1 MGGALVRSES
11 LNNTP
16 RSLSIATREEM
27 IVAFGFLIIS
37 ARGVKDSR
45 KIYQER
51 VSKQSRN
58 VGRKPNQRDKRLVE
72 CW

>member
-1 MGGALVRSES
+1 VRSES
-11 LNNTP
+11 PNNTP

-37 ARGVKDSR
+37 AGGVKDSR

-58 VGRKPNQRDKRLVE
+58 VGVSLNQRDNRLVE